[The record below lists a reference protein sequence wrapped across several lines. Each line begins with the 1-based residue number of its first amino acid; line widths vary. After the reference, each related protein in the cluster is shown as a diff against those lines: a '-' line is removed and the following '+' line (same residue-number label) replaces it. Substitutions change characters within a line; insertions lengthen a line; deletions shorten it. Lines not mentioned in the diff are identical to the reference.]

1 MEGTVQNKRNLYIV
15 GAGDFGREMES
26 LLELIPRNQRD
37 WEIAGY
43 LDDNLNALNGLS
55 SDYKVLNTI
64 DNHQFSASDL
74 AVLTIVEP
82 KTKEKIY
89 ANLKNKVKFY
99 TYVFPNVTVFK
110 YSQFGEGTIIA
121 TNCVISN
128 NVTIGKCVIINEG
141 SQIGHDTII
150 GDFSSLM
157 SSVDIGGCCHL
168 GLRVYCGT
176 GAVIIP
182 GRKIGDNARIGA
194 GSVVIHN
201 IKENSSVFGN
211 PAKLI

>member
-1 MEGTVQNKRNLYIV
+1 MEVIVQNKRNLYII

-43 LDDNLNALNGLS
+43 LDDNLLALNGLS
-55 SDYKVLNTI
+55 SDYEILNKI
-64 DNHQFSASDL
+64 DDHPFSENDL
-74 AVLTIVEP
+74 AVLTIIEP
-82 KTKEKIY
+82 KVKEKIY
-89 ANLKNKVKFY
+89 NRLKNKVKFY
-99 TYVFPNVTVFK
+99 TYVFPNVIFFK
-110 YSQFGEGTIIA
+110 YSHIDEGSIVVS
-121 TNCVISN
+121 NCVISN
-128 NVTIGKCVIINEG
+128 NVSLGKCVIINQG
-141 SQIGHDTII
+141 SQIGHDTSI

-157 SSVDIGGCCHL
+157 SSVDIGGRCQIS
-168 GLRVYCGT
+168 RNVYCGT
-176 GAVIIP
+176 GVVVIP
-182 GRKIGDNARIGA
+182 GRKIEENARIGA